1 MWAAASLDRVDVVGK
16 VVAQDGAF
24 SGTVP
29 PLLPQEVS
37 GLFDREVLLPGVMNP
52 HDDHAVDT

>member
-1 MWAAASLDRVDVVGK
+1 MRAAAALDRVDVVRK